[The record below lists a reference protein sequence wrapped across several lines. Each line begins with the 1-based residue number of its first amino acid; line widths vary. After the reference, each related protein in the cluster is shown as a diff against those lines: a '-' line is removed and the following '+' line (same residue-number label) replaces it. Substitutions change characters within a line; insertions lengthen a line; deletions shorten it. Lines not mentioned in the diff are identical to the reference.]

1 MLKFVK
7 QHMESIIG
15 IEIYPI
21 ISLSIFFIF
30 FVLLF
35 IWVFTYSKD
44 KIEELSN
51 IPLDEDET
59 KSITE

>member
-1 MLKFVK
+1 
-7 QHMESIIG
+7 MESIIG